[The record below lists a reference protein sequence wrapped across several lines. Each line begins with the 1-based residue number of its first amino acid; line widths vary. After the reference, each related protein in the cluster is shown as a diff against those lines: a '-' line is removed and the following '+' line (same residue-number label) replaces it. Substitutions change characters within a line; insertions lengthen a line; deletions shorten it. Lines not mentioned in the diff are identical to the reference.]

1 MIIVKEIEAVGKGRY
16 RVQFDTGVTCLLYRK
31 EMSSFSI
38 EKGKKITAQQYQEL
52 LEEVVGKRAK
62 KRALHLLEQM
72 DRTEKQLRDKLLAN
86 EYPQSCIDGAIAYV
100 KGFHYLDDSRYA
112 SNYVRFSQEK
122 MSRVQMKQKLMQKGI
137 ASSVIADA
145 IEEGYVADEMEQ
157 IMALLQKRKFVP
169 EEADEKE
176 FQRTYQ
182 YVMRRGF
189 KSSDI
194 LKVPVFCISPMAFF
208 SASR

>member
-16 RVQFDTGVTCLLYRK
+16 RVKFDTGVTCLLYRK

-86 EYPQSCIDGAIAYV
+86 EYPQSCIDEAIAYV

-194 LKVPVFCISPMAFF
+194 LKAMKMEAVY
-208 SASR
+208 

>member
-1 MIIVKEIEAVGKGRY
+1 MIIVKEIEAEGKGRY
-16 RVQFDTGVTCLLYRK
+16 RVKFDTGVTCLLYRK

-38 EKGKKITAQQYQEL
+38 EKGKEITAQQYQEL

-145 IEEGYVADEMEQ
+145 IEEAYVADEMEQ
-157 IMALLQKRKFVP
+157 IMALLRKRKFVP
-169 EEADEKE
+169 EKADEKE

-194 LKVPVFCISPMAFF
+194 LKAMKMDAVY
-208 SASR
+208 

>member
-194 LKVPVFCISPMAFF
+194 LKAMKMEAVY
-208 SASR
+208 

>member
-16 RVQFDTGVTCLLYRK
+16 RVKFDTGVTCLLYRK
-31 EMSSFSI
+31 EMFSFSI
-38 EKGKKITAQQYQEL
+38 KKGKEITAQQYQEL

-145 IEEGYVADEMEQ
+145 IEEAYVADEMEQ
-157 IMALLQKRKFVP
+157 IMALLRKRKFVP

-194 LKVPVFCISPMAFF
+194 LKAMKMDAVY
-208 SASR
+208 

>member
-1 MIIVKEIEAVGKGRY
+1 MIIVKAIEAVGKGRY
-16 RVQFDTGVTCLLYRK
+16 RVKFDTGVTCLLYRK
-31 EMSSFSI
+31 EMSSFSN
-38 EKGKKITAQQYQEL
+38 EKGKEITAQQYQEL

-145 IEEGYVADEMEQ
+145 IEEAYVADEMEQ
-157 IMALLQKRKFVP
+157 IMALLRKRKFVP
-169 EEADEKE
+169 EKADEKE

-194 LKVPVFCISPMAFF
+194 LKAMKMDAVY
-208 SASR
+208 

>member
-16 RVQFDTGVTCLLYRK
+16 RVKFDTGVTCLLYRK

-38 EKGKKITAQQYQEL
+38 KKGKEITAQQYQEL

-145 IEEGYVADEMEQ
+145 IEEAYVADEMEQ
-157 IMALLQKRKFVP
+157 IMALLRKRKFVP

-189 KSSDI
+189 TFGSNEA
-194 LKVPVFCISPMAFF
+194 V
-208 SASR
+208 

>member
-1 MIIVKEIEAVGKGRY
+1 MIIVKEIEAAGKGRY
-16 RVQFDTGVTCLLYRK
+16 RVKFDTGVTCLLYRK

-38 EKGKKITAQQYQEL
+38 EKGKEITAQQYQEL

-145 IEEGYVADEMEQ
+145 IEEEYVADETEQ
-157 IMALLQKRKFVP
+157 IMALLRKRKFVP
-169 EEADEKE
+169 EKADEKE

-194 LKVPVFCISPMAFF
+194 LKAMKMDAVY
-208 SASR
+208 

>member
-16 RVQFDTGVTCLLYRK
+16 RVKFDTGVTCLLYRK

-38 EKGKKITAQQYQEL
+38 EKGKEITAQQYQEL

-145 IEEGYVADEMEQ
+145 IEEEYVADEMEQ
-157 IMALLQKRKFVP
+157 IMALLRKRKFVP
-169 EEADEKE
+169 EKADEKE

-194 LKVPVFCISPMAFF
+194 LKAMKMDAVY
-208 SASR
+208 

>member
-1 MIIVKEIEAVGKGRY
+1 
-16 RVQFDTGVTCLLYRK
+16 
-31 EMSSFSI
+31 MSSFSI

-145 IEEGYVADEMEQ
+145 IEEAYVADEMEQ
-157 IMALLQKRKFVP
+157 IMALLRKRKFVP
-169 EEADEKE
+169 EKADEKE

-194 LKVPVFCISPMAFF
+194 LKAMKMDAVY
-208 SASR
+208 

>member
-16 RVQFDTGVTCLLYRK
+16 RVKFDTGVTCLLYRK

-38 EKGKKITAQQYQEL
+38 EKGKEITAQQYQEL

-145 IEEGYVADEMEQ
+145 TEEEYVADETEQ
-157 IMALLQKRKFVP
+157 IMALLRKRKFVP
-169 EEADEKE
+169 EKADEKE

-194 LKVPVFCISPMAFF
+194 LKAMKMDAVY
-208 SASR
+208 

>member
-16 RVQFDTGVTCLLYRK
+16 RVKFDTGVTCLLYRK

-38 EKGKKITAQQYQEL
+38 KKGKEITAQQYQEL

-145 IEEGYVADEMEQ
+145 IEEAYVADEMEQ
-157 IMALLQKRKFVP
+157 IMALLRKRKFVP

-194 LKVPVFCISPMAFF
+194 LKAMKMDAVY
-208 SASR
+208 

>member
-16 RVQFDTGVTCLLYRK
+16 RVKFDTGVTCLLYRK

-86 EYPQSCIDGAIAYV
+86 EYPQSCIDEAIAYV

-157 IMALLQKRKFVP
+157 IMALLRKRKFVP
-169 EEADEKE
+169 EKADEKE

-194 LKVPVFCISPMAFF
+194 LKAMKMDAVY
-208 SASR
+208 

>member
-145 IEEGYVADEMEQ
+145 IEEAYVADEMEQ
-157 IMALLQKRKFVP
+157 IMALLRKRKFVP
-169 EEADEKE
+169 EKADEKE

-194 LKVPVFCISPMAFF
+194 LKAMKMDAVY
-208 SASR
+208 

>member
-16 RVQFDTGVTCLLYRK
+16 RVKFDTGVTCLLYRK

-38 EKGKKITAQQYQEL
+38 EKGKGITAQQYQEL

-122 MSRVQMKQKLMQKGI
+122 MSKVQMKQKLMQKGI

-145 IEEGYVADEMEQ
+145 IEEAYVADEMEQ
-157 IMALLQKRKFVP
+157 IMALLRKRKFVP
-169 EEADEKE
+169 EKADEKE

-194 LKVPVFCISPMAFF
+194 LKAMKMDAVY
-208 SASR
+208 

>member
-16 RVQFDTGVTCLLYRK
+16 RVKFDTGVTCLLYRK

-38 EKGKKITAQQYQEL
+38 EKGKEITAQQYQEL

-145 IEEGYVADEMEQ
+145 IEEAYVADEMEQ
-157 IMALLQKRKFVP
+157 IMALLRKRKFVP
-169 EEADEKE
+169 EESDEKE

-194 LKVPVFCISPMAFF
+194 LKAMKMDAVY
-208 SASR
+208 

>member
-1 MIIVKEIEAVGKGRY
+1 MILVRKIETTGKGRY
-16 RVQFDTGVTCLLYRK
+16 RVTFDTGVTCLLYRK
-31 EMSSFSI
+31 EISGFSI
-38 EKGKKITAQQYQEL
+38 EENAAIEEQQYQKL
-52 LEEVVGKRAK
+52 LEDVVGKRAK

-72 DRTEKQLRDKLLAN
+72 DRTERQLRDKLLAN
-86 EYPQSCIDGAIAYV
+86 EYPQSCIDGAIEYV
-100 KGFHYLDDSRYA
+100 KGFHYLDDARYA

-122 MSRVQMKQKLMQKGI
+122 MSRVCMKQKLMQKGI
-137 ASSVIADA
+137 ASSVIEEA

-157 IMALLQKRKFVP
+157 IMALLRKRRFDP

-194 LKVPVFCISPMAFF
+194 LKAMKMGILYE
-208 SASR
+208 

>member
-16 RVQFDTGVTCLLYRK
+16 RVKFDTGVTCLLYRK

-38 EKGKKITAQQYQEL
+38 EKGKEITAQQYQEL

-122 MSRVQMKQKLMQKGI
+122 MSRVQMKQKLLQKGI

-145 IEEGYVADEMEQ
+145 IEEAYVADEMEQ
-157 IMALLQKRKFVP
+157 IMALLRKRKFVP
-169 EEADEKE
+169 EKADEKE

-194 LKVPVFCISPMAFF
+194 LKAMKLDAVY
-208 SASR
+208 

>member
-86 EYPQSCIDGAIAYV
+86 EYPQSCIDEAIAYV

-137 ASSVIADA
+137 ASSVIANA
-145 IEEGYVADEMEQ
+145 IEEEYVADEMEQ

-194 LKVPVFCISPMAFF
+194 LKAMKMEAVY
-208 SASR
+208 

>member
-1 MIIVKEIEAVGKGRY
+1 MILVRKIETTGKGRY
-16 RVQFDTGVTCLLYRK
+16 RVTFDTGVTCLLYRK
-31 EMSSFSI
+31 EISGFSI
-38 EKGKKITAQQYQEL
+38 EENAAIEEQQYQKL
-52 LEEVVGKRAK
+52 LEDVVGKRAK
-62 KRALHLLEQM
+62 KRALYLLEQM
-72 DRTEKQLRDKLLAN
+72 DRTEQQLRDKLLAN
-86 EYPQSCIDGAIAYV
+86 EYPKSCIDGAIEYV
-100 KGFHYLDDSRYA
+100 KGFHYLDDARYA

-122 MSRVQMKQKLMQKGI
+122 MSRVCMKQKLMQKGI
-137 ASSVIADA
+137 ASSVIEEA

-157 IMALLQKRKFVP
+157 IMALLRKRRFEP

-194 LKVPVFCISPMAFF
+194 LKAMKSGILYE
-208 SASR
+208 

>member
-1 MIIVKEIEAVGKGRY
+1 MILVKRIETTGKGRY
-16 RVQFDTGVTCLLYRK
+16 RVTFDTGVTCLLYRK
-31 EMSSFSI
+31 EISSFSI
-38 EKGKKITAQQYQEL
+38 EENAAIEEQQYQKL
-52 LEEVVGKRAK
+52 LEDVVGKRAK

-72 DRTEKQLRDKLLAN
+72 DRTERQLRDKLLAN
-86 EYPQSCIDGAIAYV
+86 EYPQSCVDGAIEYV

-122 MSRVQMKQKLMQKGI
+122 MSRVCLKQKLMQKGI
-137 ASSVIADA
+137 ASSVIEEA
-145 IEEGYVADEMEQ
+145 IEEAYVADEMEQ
-157 IMALLQKRKFVP
+157 IMALLQKRKFNP

-194 LKVPVFCISPMAFF
+194 LKAMKMEIIYE
-208 SASR
+208 

>member
-1 MIIVKEIEAVGKGRY
+1 MILVRKIETTGKGRY
-16 RVQFDTGVTCLLYRK
+16 RVTFDTGVTCLLYRK
-31 EMSSFSI
+31 EISGFSI
-38 EKGKKITAQQYQEL
+38 EENAAIEEQQYQKL
-52 LEEVVGKRAK
+52 LEDVVGKRAK

-72 DRTEKQLRDKLLAN
+72 DRTERQLRDKLLAN
-86 EYPQSCIDGAIAYV
+86 EYPQSCIDGAIEYV
-100 KGFHYLDDSRYA
+100 KGFHYLDDARYA

-122 MSRVQMKQKLMQKGI
+122 MSRVCMKQKLMQKGI
-137 ASSVIADA
+137 ASSVIEEA

-157 IMALLQKRKFVP
+157 IMALLRKRRFEP
-169 EEADEKE
+169 EKADEKE

-194 LKVPVFCISPMAFF
+194 LKAMKMGILYE
-208 SASR
+208 

>member
-145 IEEGYVADEMEQ
+145 IEEAYVADEMEQ
-157 IMALLQKRKFVP
+157 IMALLRKRKFVP
-169 EEADEKE
+169 EKADEKE

-194 LKVPVFCISPMAFF
+194 LKAMKMEAVY
-208 SASR
+208 

>member
-86 EYPQSCIDGAIAYV
+86 EYPQSCIDGAIVYV

-194 LKVPVFCISPMAFF
+194 LKAMKMEAVY
-208 SASR
+208 

>member
-16 RVQFDTGVTCLLYRK
+16 RVKFDTGVTCLLYRK

-145 IEEGYVADEMEQ
+145 IEEEYVADETEQ
-157 IMALLQKRKFVP
+157 IMALLRKRKFVP
-169 EEADEKE
+169 EKADEKE

-194 LKVPVFCISPMAFF
+194 LKAMKMDAVY
-208 SASR
+208 

>member
-16 RVQFDTGVTCLLYRK
+16 RVKFDTGVTCLLYRK

-38 EKGKKITAQQYQEL
+38 EKGKEITAQQYQEL

-86 EYPQSCIDGAIAYV
+86 EYPQSCIDEAIAYV

-137 ASSVIADA
+137 ASSVIANA
-145 IEEGYVADEMEQ
+145 IEEEYVADEMEQ
-157 IMALLQKRKFVP
+157 IMALLRKRKFVP

-194 LKVPVFCISPMAFF
+194 LKAMKMEAVY
-208 SASR
+208 

>member
-86 EYPQSCIDGAIAYV
+86 ESPQSCIDGAIAYV

-176 FQRTYQ
+176 FQRTYK

-194 LKVPVFCISPMAFF
+194 LKAMKMEAVY
-208 SASR
+208 

>member
-16 RVQFDTGVTCLLYRK
+16 RVKFDTGVTCLLYRK
-31 EMSSFSI
+31 EMSSFYI
-38 EKGKKITAQQYQEL
+38 EKGKEITAQQYQEL

-145 IEEGYVADEMEQ
+145 IEEAYVADEMEQ
-157 IMALLQKRKFVP
+157 IMALLRKRKFVP

-194 LKVPVFCISPMAFF
+194 LKAMKMDAVY
-208 SASR
+208 

>member
-157 IMALLQKRKFVP
+157 IMALLRKRKFVP

-194 LKVPVFCISPMAFF
+194 LKAMKMEAVY
-208 SASR
+208 

>member
-16 RVQFDTGVTCLLYRK
+16 RVKFDTGVTCLLYRK

-38 EKGKKITAQQYQEL
+38 EKGKEITTQQYQEL

-145 IEEGYVADEMEQ
+145 IEEAYVADEMEQ
-157 IMALLQKRKFVP
+157 IMALLRKRKFVP
-169 EEADEKE
+169 EKADEKE

-194 LKVPVFCISPMAFF
+194 LKAMKMDAVY
-208 SASR
+208 

>member
-1 MIIVKEIEAVGKGRY
+1 MIIVKEIEVVGKGRY
-16 RVQFDTGVTCLLYRK
+16 RVKFDTGVTCLLYRK

-38 EKGKKITAQQYQEL
+38 EKGKEITAQQYQEL

-145 IEEGYVADEMEQ
+145 IEEEYVADEMEQ

-194 LKVPVFCISPMAFF
+194 LKAMKMEAVY
-208 SASR
+208 

>member
-16 RVQFDTGVTCLLYRK
+16 RVKFDTGVTCLLYRK

-122 MSRVQMKQKLMQKGI
+122 MSRVQMKQKLLQKGI

-145 IEEGYVADEMEQ
+145 IEEEYVADETEQ
-157 IMALLQKRKFVP
+157 IMALLRKRKFVP
-169 EEADEKE
+169 EKADEKE

-194 LKVPVFCISPMAFF
+194 LKAMKMDAVY
-208 SASR
+208 

>member
-16 RVQFDTGVTCLLYRK
+16 RVKFDTGVTCLLYRK

-157 IMALLQKRKFVP
+157 IMALLRKRKFVP
-169 EEADEKE
+169 EKADEKE

-194 LKVPVFCISPMAFF
+194 LKAMKMDAVY
-208 SASR
+208 

>member
-1 MIIVKEIEAVGKGRY
+1 MIIVKDIEAVGKGRY

-189 KSSDI
+189 QSSDI
-194 LKVPVFCISPMAFF
+194 LKAMKMEAVY
-208 SASR
+208 

>member
-16 RVQFDTGVTCLLYRK
+16 RVKFDTGVTCLLYRK

-38 EKGKKITAQQYQEL
+38 EKGKGITAQQYQEL

-145 IEEGYVADEMEQ
+145 IEEAYVADEMEQ
-157 IMALLQKRKFVP
+157 IMALLRKRKFVP

-194 LKVPVFCISPMAFF
+194 LKAMKMDAVY
-208 SASR
+208 

>member
-16 RVQFDTGVTCLLYRK
+16 RVKFDTGVTCLLYRK

-38 EKGKKITAQQYQEL
+38 EKGKEITAQQYQEL

-122 MSRVQMKQKLMQKGI
+122 MSKVQMKQKLMQKGI

-145 IEEGYVADEMEQ
+145 IEEAYVADEMEQ
-157 IMALLQKRKFVP
+157 IMALLRKRKFVP

-194 LKVPVFCISPMAFF
+194 LKAMKMDAVY
-208 SASR
+208 

>member
-16 RVQFDTGVTCLLYRK
+16 RVKFDTGVTCLLYRK

-145 IEEGYVADEMEQ
+145 IEEAYVADEMEQ
-157 IMALLQKRKFVP
+157 IMALLRKRKFVP

-194 LKVPVFCISPMAFF
+194 LKAMKMDAVY
-208 SASR
+208 

>member
-16 RVQFDTGVTCLLYRK
+16 RVKFDTGVTCLLYRK

-86 EYPQSCIDGAIAYV
+86 EYPQSCIDEAIAYV

-137 ASSVIADA
+137 ASSVIANA
-145 IEEGYVADEMEQ
+145 IEEEYVADEMEQ
-157 IMALLQKRKFVP
+157 IMALLRKRKFVP

-194 LKVPVFCISPMAFF
+194 LKARKMEAVY
-208 SASR
+208 

>member
-16 RVQFDTGVTCLLYRK
+16 RVKFDTGVTCLLYRK

-38 EKGKKITAQQYQEL
+38 EKGKEITAQQYQEL

-145 IEEGYVADEMEQ
+145 IEEEYVADEMEQ

-194 LKVPVFCISPMAFF
+194 LKAMKLEAIY
-208 SASR
+208 